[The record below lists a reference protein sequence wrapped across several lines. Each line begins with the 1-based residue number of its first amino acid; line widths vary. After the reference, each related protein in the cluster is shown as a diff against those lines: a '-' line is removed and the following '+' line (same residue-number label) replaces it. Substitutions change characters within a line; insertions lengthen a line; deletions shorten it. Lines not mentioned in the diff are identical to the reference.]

1 MNRDAVIKAKRIVI
15 KIGSSTLTGADGAG
29 LDSAAVTKL
38 AAAVAQNYKVTVLN
52 TLGEVVYEYQLADF
66 AGEHK
71 RMIDLS
77 TLSKGVYVINVTGL
91 TKNVMRKITVY

>member
-1 MNRDAVIKAKRIVI
+1 MQVYPNP
-15 KIGSSTLTGADGAG
+15 TNG
-29 LDSAAVTKL
+29 LFELSFN
-38 AAAVAQNYKVTVLN
+38 AAVAQNYKVTVLN
-52 TLGEVVYEYQLADF
+52 TLGEIVYEYQLADF

>member
-1 MNRDAVIKAKRIVI
+1 MQVYPNP
-15 KIGSSTLTGADGAG
+15 TNG
-29 LDSAAVTKL
+29 LFELSFNASAT
-38 AAAVAQNYKVTVLN
+38 QNYKVTVLN
-52 TLGEVVYEYQLADF
+52 TLGEIVYEYQLNDF

-77 TLSKGVYVINVTGL
+77 TLSKGVYVINVSSP